1 VHDGRRFSE
10 RWLAAS
16 PAAVAVRVRP
26 HQARHRNKRR
36 HGFQRAALTPTAD
49 TNTPG
54 RCCTQVDTESVPCQ
68 AMDGAGHFG
77 CALQAKE
84 RCSRAVRRVR
94 AGDAATPQCPLRCRR
109 ANADTPGNRH
119 GLRMS
124 ASRSRQD
131 ATGVRWTHVNGTAG
145 GGASDQYHSVV
156 PVDDLPID
164 VLTELGRV
172 TWAAIKLEDYVESV
186 CSFIEPANPRTD
198 MRQLGQKIKDA
209 QKVLTAKPVSATRD
223 QAKAWLERA
232 RQAIEQR
239 NAALHATPVV
249 QLGEPQRLL
258 LGEMPRKGRP
268 YFERPLTVEALG
280 ELRSVLESAADGWR
294 ELVIAVGTEF
304 RLQES

>member
-1 VHDGRRFSE
+1 VI
-10 RWLAAS
+10 
-16 PAAVAVRVRP
+16 
-26 HQARHRNKRR
+26 
-36 HGFQRAALTPTAD
+36 
-49 TNTPG
+49 
-54 RCCTQVDTESVPCQ
+54 
-68 AMDGAGHFG
+68 
-77 CALQAKE
+77 
-84 RCSRAVRRVR
+84 
-94 AGDAATPQCPLRCRR
+94 
-109 ANADTPGNRH
+109 
-119 GLRMS
+119 
-124 ASRSRQD
+124 
-131 ATGVRWTHVNGTAG
+131 GTIL
-145 GGASDQYHSVV
+145 VV

-223 QAKAWLERA
+223 QAKVWLERA

-249 QLGEPQRLL
+249 HLGEPQRLL

-280 ELRSVLESAADGWR
+280 ELRSVLEDAADGWR
-294 ELVIAVGTEF
+294 ELVIAMGTEF